1 MNRSVLAIALAA
13 LMPAAWGAP
22 CTPGTTYGQTLL
34 EKLRASDPA
43 VLAAA
48 MHVTPPK
55 GHDNLIVAS
64 TDPREIGRPS
74 SAADLAV
81 ISSGKPSIRLD
92 TAHGRAEVRV
102 PLEDVSHDVIG
113 SLSVSFAAKAGADR
127 RTLLRRAIAVRD
139 RLRRRITLPGNVLD
153 PVPYDPT
160 MPSATDTYAQR
171 LVDEVLAR
179 HPAVEIFA
187 IHATPPGG
195 DYNVIVGSNI
205 GRIGKKADND
215 DMRAIYTGK
224 TNLEV
229 NEAGNRF
236 EVEMQLKD
244 RAGRV
249 IGAASVVYPYRKGD
263 DRKAL
268 EARAVAIKDA
278 LQKRIPDA
286 ASLFKPTH

>member
-1 MNRSVLAIALAA
+1 
-13 LMPAAWGAP
+13 MPAAWGAP
-22 CTPGTTYGQTLL
+22 CTPGSTYGQTLL
-34 EKLRASDPA
+34 EKLRASNPA

-55 GHDNLIVAS
+55 GHANIVVAS
-64 TDPREIGRPS
+64 TDPREIGRQS
-74 SAADLAV
+74 AAADLAV
-81 ISSGKPSIRLD
+81 IATGKPSTHMD
-92 TAHGRAEVRV
+92 RAQHRIEVRV

-113 SLSVSFAAKAGADR
+113 ALSLQFAAQAGADAHSAV
-127 RTLLRRAIAVRD
+127 TRALAIRD
-139 RLRRRITLPGNVLD
+139 QLRRRITLASNVLD
-153 PVPYDPT
+153 PVPYDPP
-160 MPSATDTYAQR
+160 MPSATDTYAQQ
-171 LVDEVLAR
+171 LVDDVLAR
-179 HPAVEIFA
+179 HPEVEIFA

-229 NEAGNRF
+229 NAVGDRF

-249 IGAASVVYPYRKGD
+249 IGAVSVVYAYRKGD
-263 DRKAL
+263 DQKAL
-268 EARAVAIKDA
+268 EARAMAIKDA
-278 LQKRIPDA
+278 LQRRIPDA

>member
-13 LMPAAWGAP
+13 LMPAAGAAP

-34 EKLRASDPA
+34 QQVRTANPS

-48 MHVTPPK
+48 LHVQPPK
-55 GHDNLIVAS
+55 AHVNRTVAS
-64 TDPREIGRPS
+64 TDPRVLGRPS
-74 SAADLAV
+74 SPADLAV
-81 ISSGKPSIRLD
+81 IASGRPSATVD
-92 TAHGRAEVRV
+92 AAHHRVDVRV

-113 SLSVSFAAKAGADR
+113 ALSLRFAGTAADR
-127 RTLLRRAIAVRD
+127 ATMIRRALAIRD
-139 RLRRRITLPGNVLD
+139 WLGRRITLPGNVLD

-160 MPSATDTYAQR
+160 MPSATDTYAQH
-171 LVDEVLAR
+171 LVDDVLAR
-179 HPAVEIFA
+179 HPDVEIFA

-215 DMRAIYTGK
+215 DMRAVYTGK

-229 NEAGNRF
+229 NETGTRF

-263 DRKAL
+263 DQQTL
-268 EARAVAIKDA
+268 EARAMAIKDA
-278 LQKRIPDA
+278 VQQRIPDA
-286 ASLFKPTH
+286 ASLFKPAH